1 MAFFTGTIVMKTT
14 LKSKFSCS
22 PVFAARCVVVALLAG
37 AFLLPQMT
45 SAAEV
50 VDRIVAVVNG
60 KMITLSEVNQ
70 NLALVLESAKIKK
83 AVDSDDLDVKELRS
97 KILQKMID
105 DLLLEQEAVKFNIEV
120 ADSEL
125 RVYLDDFKK
134 QNRLTDEQLVAYLTK
149 QGMTLDSYKDKVRKN
164 MLRNRVVAVMVQ
176 RKVVVTEEEIEEY
189 YQQHKNELANLSLAE
204 EPESAEDAMQLGLIV
219 VDSNKDADMVRQK
232 ILNNEMSF
240 AEAAKKYSV
249 GPAASDGG
257 DLGRVQLP
265 DLVPEL
271 KAVVSGMQP
280 GQVSEPFAL
289 SGKVAIIQL
298 RQSGAAPDSGSVL
311 SSGGIPPLEEVR
323 DQIRGFLQEKK
334 MEKTFSDY
342 TQRLRDQAL
351 IDVRL

>member
-22 PVFAARCVVVALLAG
+22 PVFAARCVVMALLAG

-45 SAAEV
+45 LAAEV

-70 NLALVLESAKIKK
+70 NLALVLESAEVKK

-149 QGMTLDSYKDKVRKN
+149 QGMTLDGYKDKVRKN

-204 EPESAEDAMQLGLIV
+204 EPKSAEDAMQLGLIV
-219 VDSNKDADMVRQK
+219 VWIR
-232 ILNNEMSF
+232 IRTPTWC
-240 AEAAKKYSV
+240 AKRFSTMKCPLRKRLKNIPWV
-249 GPAASDGG
+249 PAASDGG
-257 DLGRVQLP
+257 DLGP
-265 DLVPEL
+265 
-271 KAVVSGMQP
+271 
-280 GQVSEPFAL
+280 
-289 SGKVAIIQL
+289 
-298 RQSGAAPDSGSVL
+298 GAAARPGSGTE
-311 SSGGIPPLEEVR
+311 GC
-323 DQIRGFLQEKK
+323 
-334 MEKTFSDY
+334 
-342 TQRLRDQAL
+342 RLRHAAGAGE
-351 IDVRL
+351 